1 MTNPLPFLVSGVVS
15 GSVYGLAA
23 MGLTLSYRLS
33 RVLNFSHGA
42 IAMFCAFTYWQ
53 LRVEWGWPM
62 AVALP
67 LAVVVLPVALAVVT
81 EALVFRLLRDASV
94 FATTAATVG
103 MLLVFYGFGLY
114 FWQSK
119 GVRVPSLFPNH
130 VVELPGVNVST
141 TQIGIVATVLGIGLV
156 LAAFVRYSRPGLEMR
171 AAVDNAGLAEV
182 RGVSTARMARLAWVV
197 SYIFAAVSGVLLAPI
212 FGSDPLLLTLVVLY
226 ALVAMVIGGM
236 VSLPFT
242 LFGGIIVGL
251 TDALALGY
259 LPAGDVT
266 ARVRGVLPFALL
278 FTALALRSRSF
289 VSAGGVNE
297 ARSAVRAD
305 GGGFRARPE
314 ISRRSL
320 ALVAVLGAV
329 ILLGASNFTVYLLA
343 TGLGYGLI
351 FLSYKFFTSTTG
363 LVSLAQGAFGGIGA
377 FTAAILASEHGL
389 PWLVALAGGAAAA
402 ALAGLI
408 VALPTVR
415 LRGIFLALA
424 TVAFAQLV
432 ETTAFNVE
440 AFSGLEFGKSFRR
453 PWGFQSD
460 SRYFVL
466 LLVVFLLTGWFADRF
481 RRSVLG
487 RELQADLA
495 SGMGSRSVGIRP
507 ERGRMAAFL
516 ISAGMAGMGGAM
528 FTAVS
533 GRTASQQWVMITAL
547 IWLTVAAIGGIRS
560 MWGALV
566 GGFLLA
572 LTPEVIR
579 ALPALGK
586 VYIAGF
592 GLIGLVFLRRPGGIA
607 GLGEDMANAWRVY
620 GRRRPVERVRLDRSR
635 AGSPAGFGAGV
646 LPALRG
652 TTNGHDPGT
661 PAVPDESNGWTALPA
676 LAMPEMK
683 AIRDR
688 LRRTGTALAPLGSPG
703 EAGTPGDP
711 RSQRAAGKI

>member
-1 MTNPLPFLVSGVVS
+1 MTNPLPFLVSGVVA

-42 IAMFCAFTYWQ
+42 IAMFCAFSYWQ
-53 LRVEWGWPM
+53 LHVAWGWPM
-62 AVALP
+62 GVALP
-67 LAVVVLPVALAVVT
+67 LAVIALPVTLAVVT
-81 EALVFRLLRDASV
+81 EALVFKLLRDASV

-119 GVRVPSLFPNH
+119 GVRVPSLFPNRL
-130 VVELPGVNVST
+130 VALPGVNVST
-141 TQIGIVATVLGIGLV
+141 NQIGIVATVLVIALL

-182 RGVSTARMARLAWVV
+182 RGVSTARMARLAWVA

-242 LFGGIIVGL
+242 LVGGIIVGL

-278 FTALALRSRSF
+278 FTALVLRSRSF
-289 VSAGGVNE
+289 VSAGGVDE
-297 ARSAVRAD
+297 ARSTLRSD
-305 GGGFRARPE
+305 GASFRARPE

-320 ALVAVLGAV
+320 AVVAAGGLVVVL
-329 ILLGASNFTVYLLA
+329 LASDFWIYLLA

-377 FTAAILASEHGL
+377 FSAAILATEHGI
-389 PWLVALAGGAAAA
+389 PWALALAGGGAAA
-402 ALAGLI
+402 ALAGLV

-432 ETTAFNVE
+432 ETTAFNWE
-440 AFSGLEFGKSFRR
+440 AFSGLEFGQALGR
-453 PWGFQSD
+453 PWGFESD
-460 SRYFVL
+460 TRYFVL
-466 LLVVFLLTGWFADRF
+466 LLAVFLLVGWFADRF

-507 ERGRMAAFL
+507 ERGRMVAFL
-516 ISAGMAGMGGAM
+516 ISAGMAGLGGAM

-566 GGFLLA
+566 GGVLLA
-572 LTPEVIR
+572 STPEVIR
-579 ALPALGK
+579 TFPSFGR
-586 VYIAGF
+586 VYIAAF
-592 GLIGLVFLRRPGGIA
+592 GLVGLVFLRRPGGIA
-607 GLGEDMANAWRVY
+607 GLAEDVARAWQVY
-620 GRRRPVERVRLDRSR
+620 GRRRPADRIRLDRVR
-635 AGSPAGFGAGV
+635 AGVAGLSGPVHLPPLRGAANGDAPVTARGPEGERRASPLRKSVLPDAGV
-646 LPALRG
+646 IRARLRG
-652 TTNGHDPGT
+652 
-661 PAVPDESNGWTALPA
+661 S
-676 LAMPEMK
+676 
-683 AIRDR
+683 
-688 LRRTGTALAPLGSPG
+688 GTALSPLLSTEPAYAPGSKRKDVSRG
-703 EAGTPGDP
+703 G
-711 RSQRAAGKI
+711 